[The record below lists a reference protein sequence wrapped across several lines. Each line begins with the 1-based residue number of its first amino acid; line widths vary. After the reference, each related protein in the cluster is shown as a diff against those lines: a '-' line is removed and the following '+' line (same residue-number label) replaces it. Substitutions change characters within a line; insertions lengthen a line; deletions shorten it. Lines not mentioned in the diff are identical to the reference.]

1 MNDMAGLGDADAF
14 VPPTAVGS
22 KAQALEH
29 GTMSDDYGEGLG
41 ELGWESSAPVKTS
54 LASEGGA
61 WQIGIL
67 DLTSGLDSEK
77 GTGLGQRGQ

>member
-1 MNDMAGLGDADAF
+1 
-14 VPPTAVGS
+14 
-22 KAQALEH
+22 
-29 GTMSDDYGEGLG
+29 MSDDYGEGLG